1 MRKKVQDEQKD
12 FDKWK
17 IKELKKK
24 LSKTRYESWFSAMRL
39 ESAIYYCD
47 KYKWI
52 DFDGENFNI
61 KEHCSEFKKINNL
74 NLEEMIDS
82 VRTYEKID
90 YIIKQ
95 NQ

>member
-1 MRKKVQDEQKD
+1 MSKKIQDEQEK

-17 IKELKKK
+17 IKEFNRI
-24 LSKTRYESWFSAMRL
+24 LSKTRYEKWFFSMRF
-39 ESAIYYCD
+39 EAAIYYCD

-52 DFDGENFNI
+52 DFDGKTFNI
-61 KEHCSEFKKINNL
+61 KEHCSKFEKIKDL

-90 YIIKQ
+90 YR
-95 NQ
+95 

>member
-1 MRKKVQDEQKD
+1 VRKKVQDEQEK

-17 IKELKKK
+17 IKELNKK
-24 LSKTRYESWFSAMRL
+24 LSKIKYEEWFSAMRL
-39 ESAIYYCD
+39 EAAIYYCN

-61 KEHCSEFKKINNL
+61 KEHCSEFEKIKDL

-82 VRTYEKID
+82 VRTYEKMS
-90 YIIKQ
+90 KL
-95 NQ
+95 